1 MESNWK
7 NIFLSSPLAPST
19 QCLTQASLPTPH
31 AAASRGACTC
41 ALLLCLSL
49 APSTGGQPSR
59 TGPFPPAAQASLHS
73 QFKGMTPPEPCRS
86 RSRQRFFLACE
97 MSLSVLDWG
106 CHGAVLRAATGGITW
121 AIATG
126 HLHPP
131 LHKESHCL
139 CCLTPPCPNLVGF
152 GGGGGVELAVGGA
165 SMAPKRA
172 CPLNA
177 LSLRSTQGK
186 VWVGGQ
192 VPGQQLGWSVVSAAS
207 LVEGA

>member
-1 MESNWK
+1 MLQPPQARARVLARSLA
-7 NIFLSSPLAPST
+7 LS
-19 QCLTQASLPTPH
+19 LTSAVCWRTALKDRAVP
-31 AAASRGACTC
+31 SRGSGQSTLAAQRDDSPGASPEPRQTV
-41 ALLLCLSL
+41 LLLS
-49 APSTGGQPSR
+49 
-59 TGPFPPAAQASLHS
+59 
-73 QFKGMTPPEPCRS
+73 
-86 RSRQRFFLACE
+86 CE
-97 MSLSVLDWG
+97 MSLSVWDWG
-106 CHGAVLRAATGGITW
+106 CHGAVLRAAIGGITW

-152 GGGGGVELAVGGA
+152 GGGGGVEGAVGGA
-165 SMAPKRA
+165 SMAPKWA